1 MSYKYSTG
9 WYKKRRI
16 VVCIIIFI
24 ISLLFVISGGV
35 LFGFLDLLKP
45 FNVLPIAIIMIFLG
59 VFGTL
64 ATFIFLMCS
73 LEGI

>member
-1 MSYKYSTG
+1 MSYKYSTE

-24 ISLLFVISGGV
+24 ISLLFIIGGGV
-35 LFGFLDLLKP
+35 LLGFLDLLKP
-45 FNVLPIAIIMIFLG
+45 FNVLSIAIITIFLG
-59 VFGTL
+59 VFGAL